1 MGNRSTLITIGKNG
15 ELRHLFWP
23 THNYPQHVRGSLP
36 GITCGKGE
44 TESFSWLTDDPWK
57 RKQRYLPDSTILET
71 TFTDDRDG
79 FEVKATDFVLPS
91 KDALVR
97 VFEIANKNLAPVN
110 ASFLYYNDFDIAETP
125 IGDACY
131 YDEKSDTIVSYKR
144 NYWFVFGGER
154 RSSAHQCGVHA
165 EGSDAFVDAKDGRLW
180 GNSLALYSGTRGV
193 NSCLKW
199 DLGSLNP
206 GVKEQLVLFM
216 CFAHNKQDA
225 MLLVDSARKSSLP
238 EMVNDVNRYCQ
249 DWLRKA
255 KVARVPEA
263 WENLLRRSL
272 LTLRTLV
279 SPDFGGV
286 VAAPTLEP
294 DYRYV
299 WSRDGTYVAYALDR
313 CGYHKDAE
321 AFYRWCKEAQEP
333 NGGWNQRYHI
343 EGTPA
348 PSWGEQEDQ
357 CATILWGIG
366 RHYELTKNRDFLEE
380 VWPTL
385 EKGVEHLLNGRDP
398 ETGLVGPSLDLWEE
412 KSALHTYTNSAAYG
426 ALRESADAASV
437 LGYDSLAGSWKEE
450 NGILQ
455 NAILKHLWDEQ
466 NNRFLKSVRPLDKDI
481 DTAILGLSYP
491 FSVLQSD
498 DPRMLSTAHQ
508 IENAYRYTTEG
519 IGRYP
524 GDLYH
529 GGNPWF
535 ITTLWMALYHCQLG
549 NYQKAKTMIDWS
561 TRHVDELQ
569 LFAEQV
575 NRENGEPVSASPLAW
590 SHAMFI
596 LSLLSF
602 KET

>member
-1 MGNRSTLITIGKNG
+1 MGNRSTLVTIGKNG
-15 ELRHLFWP
+15 EVRHLFWP

-36 GITCGKGE
+36 GMICGKNE
-44 TESFSWLTDDPWK
+44 ADSFSWLTDDPWA
-57 RKQRYLPDSTILET
+57 RRQRYLPDSTILET
-71 TFTDDRDG
+71 TFVNARDG
-79 FEVKATDFVLPS
+79 FEARSTDFVLPS

-97 VFEIANKNLAPVN
+97 IFDITNKNLASVD

-131 YDEKSDTIVSYKR
+131 YDEKSDTIISYKR
-144 NYWFVFGGER
+144 SYWFAFGGGR
-154 RSSAHQCGVHA
+154 RSSAHQCGVHE
-165 EGSDAFVDAKDGRLW
+165 EGSDAFVDAKDGSLS
-180 GNSLALYSGTRGV
+180 GNALALSSATRGV

-199 DLGSLNP
+199 DFGALKP
-206 GVKEQLVLFM
+206 GAKEQLVLLM

-225 MLLVDSARKSSLP
+225 LSLLEAARNSSLA

-249 DWLRKA
+249 DWLRRSKM
-255 KVARVPEA
+255 VRVPA
-263 WENLLRRSL
+263 PWEDLVRRSL

-279 SPDFGGV
+279 SADFGGV

-299 WSRDGTYVAYALDR
+299 WSRDGTYVAFALDR
-313 CGYHKDAE
+313 CGYHSDAE

-333 NGGWNQRYHI
+333 DGGWNQRYHI
-343 EGTPA
+343 EKTPA

-366 RHYELTKNRDFLEE
+366 QHYRLTKDQNFLKSI
-380 VWPTL
+380 WPTV
-385 EKGVEHLLNGRDP
+385 EKGSEHLLRRRDP

-412 KSALHTYTNSAAYG
+412 KQGLHTYTNAAAWG
-426 ALRESADAASV
+426 ALRASAEVASV
-437 LGYDSLAGSWKEE
+437 LGHDLEAASWNRESGK
-450 NGILQ
+450 LQ
-455 NAILKHLWDEQ
+455 GAVLKNLWIEGK
-466 NNRFLKSVRPLDKDI
+466 NRFLKSVGPVDEDI

-491 FSVLQSD
+491 FCLVEAD
-498 DPRMLSTAHQ
+498 DPRMLTTARQ
-508 IENAYRYTTEG
+508 IENAFHYTSEG

-524 GDLYH
+524 ADVYN

-549 NYQKAKTMIDWS
+549 NYAKAKTLIDWS
-561 TRHVDELQ
+561 AGHVDELQ

-575 NRENGEPVSASPLAW
+575 NKENGEPISASPLAW

-596 LSLLSF
+596 LSLLDYR
-602 KET
+602 ET